1 MHEELMA
8 LNKNRT
14 WKLVSP
20 PPGKKVVR
28 CKWIFTQKGRSNG
41 IRQLVA
47 KGYNETYGIDYDE
60 TFAPVTKMSTVRT
73 LVSLTVNGGRK
84 LYQLIVKNVFLHGDL
99 LEEVYIKVPSGFGT
113 NQTAGK
119 VCRIRKSLYR
129 LKQSPR
135 A

>member
-1 MHEELMA
+1 MQMDIHSE
-8 LNKNRT
+8 
-14 WKLVSP
+14 P
-20 PPGKKVVR
+20 DP
-28 CKWIFTQKGRSNG
+28 QKGRSSG

-60 TFAPVTKMSTVRT
+60 TFAPVMKMSTVRT
-73 LVSLTVNGGRK
+73 LASLTVNGGRK

-119 VCRIRKSLYR
+119 VCRIRKSLYG

-135 A
+135 V